1 MERLKTTLV
10 YLLPAALLVPG
21 IAYAAVTP
29 CTIFNLIVKAKD
41 VFAAVV
47 GVFAILTVLYSAFLF
62 MIGAGSEETTK
73 KAKTFLLFGLVGIAV
88 ALFAFVA
95 VESVAK
101 LLGITEQLE
110 RNCPF

>member
-10 YLLPAALLVPG
+10 YLLPTALLLPG
-21 IAYAAVTP
+21 VAYAAVTP
-29 CTIFNLIVKAKD
+29 CTIFNLIVKVKD

-47 GVFAILTVLYSAFLF
+47 GVFAILSILYSAFLF
-62 MIGAGSEETTK
+62 MIGAGNEETTK

-95 VESVAK
+95 VESVAR
-101 LLGITEQLE
+101 LIGVEGQLGG
-110 RNCPF
+110 NCPF